1 MSRNALLSVLL
12 ALAALAARA
21 SVDEAALAYAAPS
34 PDAKPLEQK
43 AAAFR
48 VRLVGLERIA
58 ADKEAAHAKRRAE
71 ILKREMAKYQAAGD
85 FDRTTA
91 FSDALAKTD
100 GEIES
105 EVAEIKTFY
114 AWERAQLSAIRKERA
129 EAQAKAAGDF
139 AAELAEWKKDLVRE
153 GKLSVAKEVNAYE
166 SAVGA
171 ALAAYRAEAGIA
183 DEPAAK
189 EADAKPAAAAAA
201 AAGDGFRMPLGRDI
215 TVYAS
220 TGQGTI
226 LGDLNAGDGAVFQ
239 FKEGSWSD
247 SRNAGRMRIPDD
259 PFDGPDHRMALV
271 WDQKRR
277 RGVGTLPSGTKQRP
291 FAFRVVAPSTF
302 LLRINDP
309 QPGDNQGKATWH
321 YTVVSASNA
330 DAFRESEEGRK
341 CQWKFWA
348 PGR

>member
-1 MSRNALLSVLL
+1 MGAT
-12 ALAALAARA
+12 
-21 SVDEAALAYAAPS
+21 ALAYVAPT
-34 PDAKPLEQK
+34 PDARPLEQK

-48 VRLVGLERIA
+48 LRLLGAERIA
-58 ADKEAAHAKRRAE
+58 ADKEAALAKRRVE
-71 ILKREMAKYQAAGD
+71 ILKREMGKYQAAGD
-85 FDRTTA
+85 FDRTTT
-91 FSDALAKTD
+91 FSEALAKPD

-105 EVAEIKTFY
+105 EVAEIRTFY
-114 AWERAQLSAIRKERA
+114 EWNRAQLAAIRKERA
-129 EAQAKAAGDF
+129 EAQAKASGEF

-153 GKLSVAKEVNAYE
+153 GNLAVAKEVNAYE
-166 SAVGA
+166 SAVNA
-171 ALAAYRAEAGIA
+171 ALSAYRAEAGIPDA
-183 DEPAAK
+183 PAEAK
-189 EADAKPAAAAAA
+189 DAGAKSAAAPA
-201 AAGDGFRMPLGRDI
+201 DNGFRMPLGRDI

-220 TGQGTI
+220 TGQGAI
-226 LGDLNAGDGAVFQ
+226 LGDLNAGDIAVFQ
-239 FKEGSWSD
+239 FKEGAWSD
-247 SRNAGRMRIPDD
+247 SRSAGRMRIPDD
-259 PFDGPDHRMALV
+259 PFDGPDYRMALV